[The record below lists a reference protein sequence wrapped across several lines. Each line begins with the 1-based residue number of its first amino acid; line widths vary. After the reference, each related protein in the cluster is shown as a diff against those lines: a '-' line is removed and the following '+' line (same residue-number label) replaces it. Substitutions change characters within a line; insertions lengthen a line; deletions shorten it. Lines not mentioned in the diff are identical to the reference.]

1 MSGNKANIQAV
12 IVSQATLNPNQ
23 ALEEHAFFDAKG
35 VNVNLPPTY
44 PVTTTDAAAS
54 PAKTTTSTEP
64 PANSYVAVKYAGT
77 GGNNIAHTLTFAGGT
92 PRTIWLGGAAPA
104 AGKHTTAI
112 NGVIVYWF
120 DGTILHQLG
129 SM

>member
-1 MSGNKANIQAV
+1 MSANKANVQAV
-12 IVSQATLNPNQ
+12 LVTQPSINPNQ
-23 ALEEHAFFDAKG
+23 VLEEHAFFDAKG
-35 VNVNLPPTY
+35 VSVTLPPTY
-44 PVTTTDAAAS
+44 SVTTNDVGTL

-64 PANSYVAVKYAGT
+64 PANSYIAVKYAGT
-77 GGNNIAHTLTFAGGT
+77 GGNSVAHTLAFAGGT

-112 NGVIVYWF
+112 NGIIVYWF